1 MNTRMQKI
9 YKTLLI
15 LSIIIVV
22 SIVTTLFL
30 SETCQVI
37 ILRTVLTGVLLIIF
51 GINIF
56 LIKFL
61 VKKIN
66 FNSQK
71 HYKKIYE
78 NKREGLSIY
87 QRSLV
92 SYLIPIFINGVIYLL
107 ATFLIWA
114 GFMKFIKTEFV
125 FFSGIIVLFLITLIT
140 ITIIIAKIIQYYCK
154 K

>member
-1 MNTRMQKI
+1 MNTYMQKI

-15 LSIIIVV
+15 VSLIISVIIV
-22 SIVTTLFL
+22 ITLFL
-30 SETCQVI
+30 SETCHVI
-37 ILRTVLTGVLLIIF
+37 ILRAVLTGILLIIF

-71 HYKKIYE
+71 YYKKIYE

-92 SYLIPIFINGVIYLL
+92 SYLLPILINSVIYLS
-107 ATFLIWA
+107 ATFLIWL
-114 GFMKFIKTEFV
+114 GIMKLTKAEFV
-125 FFSGIIVLFLITLIT
+125 FFIGIVVLSLIILIT
-140 ITIIIAKIIQYYCK
+140 ITTIIAKIIQYYCK

>member
-1 MNTRMQKI
+1 MQKI

-15 LSIIIVV
+15 VSLIISVTIV
-22 SIVTTLFL
+22 ITLFL
-30 SETCQVI
+30 SETCHVI
-37 ILRTVLTGVLLIIF
+37 ILRAVLTGVLLIIF

-71 HYKKIYE
+71 YYKKIYE

-92 SYLIPIFINGVIYLL
+92 SYLLPILINSVIYLS
-107 ATFLIWA
+107 ATFLIWL
-114 GFMKFIKTEFV
+114 GIMKLTKAEFV
-125 FFSGIIVLFLITLIT
+125 FFIGIVVLSLIILIT
-140 ITIIIAKIIQYYCK
+140 ITTIIAKIIQYYCK

>member
-1 MNTRMQKI
+1 MQKI

-15 LSIIIVV
+15 VSLIISVTIVM
-22 SIVTTLFL
+22 TLFL
-30 SETCQVI
+30 SETCHVI
-37 ILRTVLTGVLLIIF
+37 ILRAVLTGVLLIIF

-56 LIKFL
+56 LIRFL

-71 HYKKIYE
+71 YYKKIYE

-87 QRSLV
+87 QRNLV
-92 SYLIPIFINGVIYLL
+92 SYLLPILINSVIYLS
-107 ATFLIWA
+107 ATFLIWL
-114 GFMKFIKTEFV
+114 GIMKLIKAEFV
-125 FFSGIIVLFLITLIT
+125 FFIGIVVLSLIILIT
-140 ITIIIAKIIQYYCK
+140 ITTIIAKIIQYYCK

>member
-1 MNTRMQKI
+1 MQKI

-15 LSIIIVV
+15 VSLIISVIIV
-22 SIVTTLFL
+22 ITLFL
-30 SETCQVI
+30 SETCHVI
-37 ILRTVLTGVLLIIF
+37 ILRAVLTGILLIIF

-71 HYKKIYE
+71 YYKKIYE

-92 SYLIPIFINGVIYLL
+92 SYLLPILINSVIYLS
-107 ATFLIWA
+107 ATFLIWL
-114 GFMKFIKTEFV
+114 GIMKLTKAEFV
-125 FFSGIIVLFLITLIT
+125 FFIGIVVLSLIILIT
-140 ITIIIAKIIQYYCK
+140 ITTIIAKIIQYYCK

>member
-1 MNTRMQKI
+1 MNTYMQKI

-15 LSIIIVV
+15 VSLIISVTIV
-22 SIVTTLFL
+22 ITLFL
-30 SETCQVI
+30 SETCHVI
-37 ILRTVLTGVLLIIF
+37 ILRAVLTGILLIIF

-56 LIKFL
+56 LIRFL

-71 HYKKIYE
+71 YYKKIYE

-92 SYLIPIFINGVIYLL
+92 SYLLPILINSVIYLS
-107 ATFLIWA
+107 ATFLIWL
-114 GFMKFIKTEFV
+114 GIMKLTKAEFV
-125 FFSGIIVLFLITLIT
+125 FFIGIVVLSLIILIT
-140 ITIIIAKIIQYYCK
+140 ITTIIAKIIQYYCK

>member
-1 MNTRMQKI
+1 MNTYMQKI

-15 LSIIIVV
+15 VSLIISVIIV
-22 SIVTTLFL
+22 ITLFL
-30 SETCQVI
+30 SETCHVI
-37 ILRTVLTGVLLIIF
+37 ILRAVLTGVLLIIF

-56 LIKFL
+56 LIRFL

-71 HYKKIYE
+71 YYKKIYE

-92 SYLIPIFINGVIYLL
+92 SYLLPILINSVIYLS
-107 ATFLIWA
+107 ATFLIWL
-114 GFMKFIKTEFV
+114 GIMKLTKAEFV
-125 FFSGIIVLFLITLIT
+125 FFIGIVVLSLIILIT
-140 ITIIIAKIIQYYCK
+140 ITTIIAKIIQYYCK

>member
-1 MNTRMQKI
+1 MQKI

-15 LSIIIVV
+15 VSLIISVIIV
-22 SIVTTLFL
+22 ITLFL
-30 SETCQVI
+30 SETCHVI
-37 ILRTVLTGVLLIIF
+37 ILRAVLTGVLLIIF

-71 HYKKIYE
+71 YYKKIYE

-92 SYLIPIFINGVIYLL
+92 SYLLPILINSVIYLS
-107 ATFLIWA
+107 ATFLIWL
-114 GFMKFIKTEFV
+114 GIMKLTKAEFV
-125 FFSGIIVLFLITLIT
+125 FFIGIVVLSLIILIN

>member
-1 MNTRMQKI
+1 MNTYMQKI

-15 LSIIIVV
+15 VSLIISVTIV
-22 SIVTTLFL
+22 ITLFL
-30 SETCQVI
+30 SETCHVI
-37 ILRTVLTGVLLIIF
+37 ILRAVLTGVLLIIF

-56 LIKFL
+56 LIRFL

-71 HYKKIYE
+71 YYKKIYE

-87 QRSLV
+87 QRNLV
-92 SYLIPIFINGVIYLL
+92 SYLLPVLINSVIYLSG
-107 ATFLIWA
+107 TFLIWL
-114 GFMKFIKTEFV
+114 GIMKLTKAEFI
-125 FFSGIIVLFLITLIT
+125 FFIGIVVLSLIILIT